1 MPGATPHRRVE
12 LTDGGQNV
20 SREGRDK
27 VSREKRQARKES
39 LLLTRRLTGGQERP
53 SQTDGI
59 SNNALAN
66 VAAVAL
72 EASKE
77 PANSWRYYPRKITT
91 NRRFEGFILFCIGIN
106 CVLLAMADPNVTDD
120 DFAKPFQESCTVT
133 PINPLGFCECHVVR
147 VITSTIVTT
156 PHSMSPISLSCP
168 RPHRRHHRQPYPRP
182 LNFLGGA
189 DVLELVED
197 ILLIVF
203 LLEVILKM
211 AAQTIIGTSTCSWY
225 NLLYTSGSP

>member
-1 MPGATPHRRVE
+1 MPGATPRNVE
-12 LTDGGQNV
+12 HTDGGRNV
-20 SREGRDK
+20 AREGRDK
-27 VSREKRQARKES
+27 EAREKRKARKES

-72 EASKE
+72 EASKQ

-106 CVLLAMADPNVTDD
+106 CVLLAMVDPNVTDD

-133 PINPLGFCECHVVR
+133 PINPLGFCECHVVG
-147 VITSTIVTT
+147 VLTSTIVTT
-156 PHSMSPISLSCP
+156 PRSMSSISLMPSPPPARPSSTLSSSLHLP
-168 RPHRRHHRQPYPRP
+168 RP
-182 LNFLGGA
+182 
-189 DVLELVED
+189 
-197 ILLIVF
+197 
-203 LLEVILKM
+203 
-211 AAQTIIGTSTCSWY
+211 S
-225 NLLYTSGSP
+225 